1 MMTESLTQKYEALL
15 AKSFD
20 QVADLQCKLDEAILN
35 DSLHTTALTGG
46 IKQLASVIADFT
58 RQKELAEVGEKS
70 KIPVE
75 VLEVYHTEFFPKI
88 LQGLEELK
96 KRIEADLPSDF
107 VPSFV
112 AAWQRNLRFY
122 NDAVQ
127 EAIQFIESGK
137 LVKKGQ
143 EIMIKDI
150 MSRRNNKVND
160 VTRKLKKEA
169 LEEEA

>member
-1 MMTESLTQKYEALL
+1 MMSESLTQKYEALL
-15 AKSFD
+15 AKSFQ

-58 RQKELAEVGEKS
+58 RQKELAEVSEKS

-96 KRIEADLPSDF
+96 KRIEADLPADCVSAF
-107 VPSFV
+107 VT
-112 AAWQRNLRFY
+112 AWQRNLRFY
-122 NDAVQ
+122 NEAVT
-127 EAIQFIESGK
+127 EAAQYIETGK
-137 LVKKGQ
+137 LVKRGQ
-143 EIMIKDI
+143 EMLLKDI
-150 MSRRNNKVND
+150 MRRRNNKVAD
-160 VTRKLKKEA
+160 VSTKIKKESD
-169 LEEEA
+169 ED

>member
-1 MMTESLTQKYEALL
+1 MMSESLTKKYEALL

-96 KRIEADLPSDF
+96 KRIEADLPADC

-112 AAWQRNLRFY
+112 TAWQRNLRFY
-122 NDAVQ
+122 NEAVA
-127 EAIQFIESGK
+127 EA
-137 LVKKGQ
+137 
-143 EIMIKDI
+143 
-150 MSRRNNKVND
+150 
-160 VTRKLKKEA
+160 A
-169 LEEEA
+169 